1 MIITF
6 FCWAQ
11 TQNYYYKNDCV
22 YTFFKHVEQY
32 SNEIIHYVKN
42 IVKRGLGWLLLLL
55 KTGYSSESSEEM
67 TAKYPVTY
75 ENVEL
80 TPGLRLHMR
89 VSGYLYFQW
98 NQQVYTGRL
107 WFNLDKTFYLFQLHT
122 PWVKNKDE
130 EERKKKTEEGRT
142 VFVELENEYEE
153 QNSHFLSLCVKSIKF
168 QKSKT

>member
-1 MIITF
+1 
-6 FCWAQ
+6 
-11 TQNYYYKNDCV
+11 
-22 YTFFKHVEQY
+22 
-32 SNEIIHYVKN
+32 
-42 IVKRGLGWLLLLL
+42 
-55 KTGYSSESSEEM
+55 M

-80 TPGLRLHMR
+80 TPGLQLRMR

-122 PWVKNKDE
+122 PRVKNKDE
-130 EERKKKTEEGRT
+130 EERKKKKTEEGRT

-153 QNSHFLSLCVKSIKF
+153 QNSHFLSWCVRSIKF